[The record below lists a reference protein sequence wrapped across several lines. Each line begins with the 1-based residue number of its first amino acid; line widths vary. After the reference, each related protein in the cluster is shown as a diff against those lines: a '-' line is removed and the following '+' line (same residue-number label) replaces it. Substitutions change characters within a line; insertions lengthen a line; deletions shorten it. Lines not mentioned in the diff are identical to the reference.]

1 MPAPGPVA
9 IAFRSRVPAAK
20 LPAADAPP
28 RLLHDPTLLASSAA
42 HSLAL
47 PAIAALFH
55 DRYAVERELGGGGM
69 SAVFLAEEVKHRR
82 RVVLKILKP
91 DLAAS
96 IGPERFLREID
107 IVARLTH
114 PHIVPLIDSG
124 EAGGLLYFV
133 APYLEEGSLRD
144 RLVERKRLST
154 DEALRITGEIAGAID
169 YAHRQG
175 FVHRD
180 VKPENILFADG
191 YCMLADFG
199 IARVLSTP
207 AEDAT
212 HAGIALGTPDYMSPE
227 QAAGER
233 DLSNRSDIYSL
244 GCVLYEMLAGAPP
257 FRSESP
263 RATMARHVTEQPSP
277 IRALRPEVPI
287 ALERALLRA
296 LAKDPA
302 ARFATAA
309 EFVAA
314 CRSDA
319 VMRPAAS
326 ASRSIAV
333 LPFANGSPEPELEY
347 LSDGIT
353 EELINALA
361 RVQRLRVAPRS
372 SVFALKDKPRDPR
385 SIGALL
391 GVSHVLE
398 GMVRKSGN
406 RLRVTAQL
414 THADTVRVIW
424 SERFDRELRDV
435 FDVQDEIARTLVATL
450 LTTSLSDAEAHV
462 PRAARAVNEAA
473 YRFYL
478 RGRYAWNKRSA
489 EGALEAV
496 QWFEQAVAEDP
507 GYAPAYAGLADAYAL
522 HVDYRSVPVSEGFAR
537 AKDYAR
543 KAIALDDSLAEAH
556 ASLAWTLFIHDWD
569 WDAAAREFTRAI
581 ELDARYATAHQ
592 WYAFL
597 LVALGRP
604 AEGLVEAHTAAELDP
619 ASVSIR
625 RSLGWAYYYNRRYE
639 EARAHLMRA
648 VEMNPLAEE
657 TYRIIGLAWAAQG
670 EQDEAVRVLRESAA
684 LPTAGSYA
692 QSILAYAL
700 ALRGDTAEAEAI
712 RSTLRERLESE
723 YVSPMAFVAIAL
735 GLRDWDDAFTWLQ
748 RAKDDRR
755 GWMAYLRVHPMLDPV
770 REDPRLH
777 QLMKEMRLI

>member
-1 MPAPGPVA
+1 
-9 IAFRSRVPAAK
+9 
-20 LPAADAPP
+20 
-28 RLLHDPTLLASSAA
+28 
-42 HSLAL
+42 
-47 PAIAALFH
+47 
-55 DRYAVERELGGGGM
+55 VERELGGGGM
-69 SAVFLAEEVKHRR
+69 SAVYVAEEMKHGR

-91 DLAAS
+91 EIAAS
-96 IGPERFLREID
+96 IGTQRFLREIT

-114 PHIVPLIDSG
+114 PHIVPLLDSG
-124 EAGGLLYFV
+124 EVGGLLYFV

-144 RLVERKRLST
+144 RITARKRLSA
-154 DEALRITGEIAGAID
+154 DDALRIAREIAGAID

-191 YCMLADFG
+191 HCLLADFG
-199 IARVLSTP
+199 IARVLAAP

-212 HAGIALGTPDYMSPE
+212 QAGIALGTPEYMSPE

-233 DLSNRSDIYSL
+233 DLSGASDIYSL
-244 GCVLYEMLAGAPP
+244 GCVLYEMLAGVPP
-257 FRSESP
+257 FRTGNP
-263 RATMARHVTEQPSP
+263 RSTMARHVTEQPSP

-287 ALERALLRA
+287 ALEQALLRA

-302 ARFATAA
+302 ARFATAS

-314 CRSDA
+314 CSSA
-319 VMRPAAS
+319 AARPPATT

-347 LSDGIT
+347 LSDGLT

-372 SVFALKDKPRDPR
+372 SVFSLKDKARDPR

-406 RLRVTAQL
+406 RLRITVQL
-414 THADTVRVIW
+414 THADTVRVVW
-424 SERFDRELRDV
+424 SERFDRELSDV
-435 FDVQDEIARTLVATL
+435 FDVQDEIARTIVSTL

-462 PRAARAVNEAA
+462 PKAPRAVNEAA
-473 YRFYL
+473 YRLYL

-489 EGALEAV
+489 EGAREAI

-522 HVDYRSVPVSEGFAR
+522 HVDYRSVPVAEGFAH
-537 AKDYAR
+537 AKEYAR
-543 KAIALDDSLAEAH
+543 KAIALDETLAEAH

-569 WDAAAREFTRAI
+569 WDAAARAFTRAI
-581 ELDARYATAHQ
+581 ELDPRYATAHQ

-604 AEGLVEAHTAAELDP
+604 AEGLLEAHTAAELDP

-625 RSLGWAYYYNRRYE
+625 RSLGWAYYYNRRYD

-657 TYRIIGLAWAAQG
+657 TYRIVGLAWAAQG
-670 EQDEAVRVLRESAA
+670 EHDEAVRVLREAAA

-700 ALRGDTAEAEAI
+700 ALRGDRGEAEAI
-712 RSTLRERLESE
+712 RRALHARLDGE
-723 YVSPMAFVAIAL
+723 YVSPMAFAAIAL
-735 GLRDWDDAFTWLQ
+735 GLREWDEAFTWLE
-748 RAKDDRR
+748 RAREDRR
-755 GWMAYLRVHPMLDPV
+755 GWLAYLRVHPMLDPI
-770 REDPRLH
+770 RDDPRLH